1 MLNNL
6 FYLFILNRCY
16 SFVVHILQRVCCHH
30 QLLCGIYTPVTFGI
44 GVTLVC
50 SKVLFPACIAEEVER
65 EVGATFT
72 FEPHVHVGPSA
83 VITLTRSTLAT
94 AWVMTFYMIVKL

>member
-1 MLNNL
+1 MLKNQFAIDVISVL
-6 FYLFILNRCY
+6 GAFC
-16 SFVVHILQRVCCHH
+16 H
-30 QLLCGIYTPVTFGI
+30 QLLYCGIYTPVTFGS

-50 SKVLFPACIAEEVER
+50 SKVLFPARIAEEVER
-65 EVGATFT
+65 KVGAAFT
-72 FEPHVHVGPSA
+72 FEPDIHIGPSA